1 MTFYNTLSMAIM
13 LSGGGGSGSGSN
25 RNACCMR
32 YTLYNWNN
40 DKKSTKYTKKNC
52 PKIKQTV

>member
-1 MTFYNTLSMAIM
+1 MAIM

>member
-1 MTFYNTLSMAIM
+1 MAIM
-13 LSGGGGSGSGSN
+13 LSSGSGSGSN

-40 DKKSTKYTKKNC
+40 DKKKHQIHKEKLSQDKANC
-52 PKIKQTV
+52 VASNVT